1 MTTLTNEVAPAR
13 GEAGVLRRRLT
24 RTAIE
29 LGLLPFLLIA
39 MVVIFAI
46 VEPRFIS
53 VENLTNVSR
62 QSVYL
67 LLVTLGQMVVLLC
80 AQLDLSVGSTIALT
94 SVVTALVLSN
104 TENPTAGSMTLAVV
118 VGLAVGL
125 LIGLVNG
132 VIVAFWRVPSFMVT
146 LGTTSLAAGA
156 ALLLSNGA
164 PVTGVPLGFTDLLG
178 TGSWLGIPVPLVIA
192 VLAALVIYGVLY
204 WTSLGRNI
212 YAVGGNQLAASVAG
226 IRVKAVLVA
235 AFVLCSVLTS
245 LAGVLLTAR
254 VASGEATLGTSFVLL
269 SIAAAVLGGTSLFGG
284 EGRLGLV
291 VLGVIFI
298 GVLNN
303 GMNLLQ
309 ISSYVQQLVL
319 GAVLI
324 SAVALDRL
332 RARIG

>member
-1 MTTLTNEVAPAR
+1 MTTLTNEAVTPVQAAPL
-13 GEAGVLRRRLT
+13 GRRLAGK
-24 RTAIE
+24 AIE
-29 LGLLPFLLIA
+29 LGLLPFLLVA
-39 MVVIFAI
+39 MVVVFAAM
-46 VEPRFIS
+46 EPRFLS
-53 VENLTNVSR
+53 SENLTNVGR

-67 LLVTLGQMVVLLC
+67 LLVTLGQMIVLLC

-94 SVVTALVLSN
+94 SVVTALVLSSA
-104 TENPTAGSMTLAVV
+104 TEPTAGTMVLAVLAGLGVGVV
-118 VGLAVGL
+118 VGLVN
-125 LIGLVNG
+125 GLV
-132 VIVAFWRVPSFMVT
+132 VAFWRVPSFMVT

-164 PVTGVPLGFTDLLG
+164 PVTGVPLGFSDFLG
-178 TGSWLGIPVPLVIA
+178 TGSLLGLPVPLIIA
-192 VLAALVIYGVLY
+192 LLAALVIYGVLY
-204 WTSLGRNI
+204 WTSFGRNI
-212 YAVGGNQLAASVAG
+212 FAVGGNELAATVAG

-235 AFVLCSVLTS
+235 AFVLCSVLTA

-254 VASGEATLGTSFVLL
+254 VASGEATLGGSFVLL

-291 VLGVIFI
+291 ILGVVFI

-332 RARIG
+332 RARVG

>member
-1 MTTLTNEVAPAR
+1 MTTLTNNASASTPALP
-13 GEAGVLRRRLT
+13 ATPLSRRI
-24 RTAIE
+24 TAKVIE
-29 LGLLPFLLIA
+29 LGLLPILLVA
-39 MVVIFAI
+39 MLVVFAT
-46 VEPRFIS
+46 VEPRFLS
-53 VENLTNVSR
+53 AQNLTNVGR

-67 LLVTLGQMVVLLC
+67 LLVTLGQMIVLLC

-94 SVVTALVLSN
+94 SVITALALSA
-104 TENPTAGSMTLAVV
+104 EVPPVLAVLAGLG
-118 VGLAVGL
+118 VGLVV
-125 LIGLVNG
+125 GLVNG
-132 VIVAFWRVPSFMVT
+132 LVVAFWHVPSFMVT
-146 LGTTSLAAGA
+146 LGTTSLATGA

-164 PVTGVPLGFTDLLG
+164 PVTGVPLSFSAFLG
-178 TGSWLGIPVPLVIA
+178 TGSLGGIPVPVIIA
-192 VLAALVIYGVLY
+192 VLVALAVYGILY
-204 WTSLGRNI
+204 WTNFGRNI
-212 YAVGGNQLAASVAG
+212 FAIGGNELAATVAG

-235 AFVLCSVLTS
+235 AFVVCSVLTS

-254 VASGEATLGTSFVLL
+254 VASGEATLGGSFVLL

-284 EGRLGLV
+284 EGRIGLV

-309 ISSYVQQLVL
+309 ISSYIQQLVL

-332 RARIG
+332 RARMG

>member
-1 MTTLTNEVAPAR
+1 
-13 GEAGVLRRRLT
+13 
-24 RTAIE
+24 
-29 LGLLPFLLIA
+29 
-39 MVVIFAI
+39 
-46 VEPRFIS
+46 
-53 VENLTNVSR
+53 
-62 QSVYL
+62 
-67 LLVTLGQMVVLLC
+67 
-80 AQLDLSVGSTIALT
+80 VGSTIALT
-94 SVVTALVLSN
+94 SVVTALVLSSA
-104 TENPTAGSMTLAVV
+104 TEPTAGTMVLAVLAGLGVGVV
-118 VGLAVGL
+118 VGLVN
-125 LIGLVNG
+125 GLV
-132 VIVAFWRVPSFMVT
+132 VAFWRVPSFMVT

-164 PVTGVPLGFTDLLG
+164 PVTGVPLGFSDFLG
-178 TGSWLGIPVPLVIA
+178 TGSLLGLPVPLIIA
-192 VLAALVIYGVLY
+192 LLAALVIYGVLY
-204 WTSLGRNI
+204 WTSFGRNI
-212 YAVGGNQLAASVAG
+212 FAVGGNELAATVAG

-254 VASGEATLGTSFVLL
+254 VASGEATLGSSFVLL

-291 VLGVIFI
+291 ILGVVFI

-332 RARIG
+332 RARVG